1 MKRVLIILITLC
13 LFAACKNKGKDVR
26 TTEKT
31 DNRTNNNSQDN
42 NKDNPADD
50 SKKADYSSHG
60 WTSDQVRDFVDN
72 CVSEAEKGALSHDQA
87 QNYCSCMQQ
96 KLERKY
102 PDPNDAV
109 GVTENSEEMKQMA
122 TDCLTKD

>member
-1 MKRVLIILITLC
+1 MKRVLIFLITLC

-31 DNRTNNNSQDN
+31 DNSTN
-42 NKDNPADD
+42 NKDNPTDD
-50 SKKADYSSHG
+50 SKKSDYSSNG
-60 WTSDQVRDFVDN
+60 WTSEQVRDFVDN
-72 CVSEAEKGALSHDQA
+72 CVSEAEKGALSHEQA

-102 PDPNDAV
+102 PDPNEAV
-109 GVTENSEEMKQMA
+109 GLTEDSQEMKQMA